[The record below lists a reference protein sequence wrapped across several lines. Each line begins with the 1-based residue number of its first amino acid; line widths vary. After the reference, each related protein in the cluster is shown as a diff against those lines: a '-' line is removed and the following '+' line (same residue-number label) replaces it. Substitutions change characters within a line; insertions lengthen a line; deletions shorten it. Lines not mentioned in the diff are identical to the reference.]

1 MISSSERIVKY
12 RVFTL
17 SHSDNTLK
25 YNYINRKHTFM
36 ARKSVNFNVSEDT
49 YNQVKSIF
57 PDVVGTE
64 DNLKQLLT
72 AYQFWW
78 DHKDDDPNAAA
89 EKVKELQ
96 EKLDESNAAL
106 EQARDMIAHNG
117 TQADEAS
124 KELEARIA
132 ELTEQLSTQE
142 EQNMSLASVISER
155 DATIAELQEKHPTW
169 AQIRVTLQPF
179 TVALLEETARRLSE
193 RYGKQV
199 APMAI
204 LTDMFLR
211 YTIERWNEW
220 FYKFILNDREILS
233 IAQKINPDIK
243 SIDQI
248 KKAVLK

>member
-1 MISSSERIVKY
+1 
-12 RVFTL
+12 
-17 SHSDNTLK
+17 
-25 YNYINRKHTFM
+25 M

-64 DNLKQLLT
+64 DNLKQLLS
-72 AYQFWW
+72 AYQFWCE
-78 DHKDDDPNAAA
+78 HKDDDPNAAA

-106 EQARDMIAHNG
+106 EQARDTIAYNSTHV
-117 TQADEAS
+117 DEERE
-124 KELEARIA
+124 KLEARIA

-155 DATIAELQEKHPTW
+155 ETTISELEAKQPTW
-169 AQIRVTLQPF
+169 AQIRLTLQPF

-199 APMAI
+199 TPMAI

-233 IAQKINPDIK
+233 VAQKINPDIK